1 MMMKNMK
8 KISLAVIAI
17 STAMLSTSCLREEN
31 FGKADSKFISL
42 KVSTEGIAET
52 KAGHVA
58 EPLEVVDLSQD
69 GLDLFLYGSVKVNKM
84 SPFGPSTKATKPY
97 ESGDESEVTTFD
109 IKMNGIQGY
118 ADRSKGYDFW
128 YIYRLGTEEKLT
140 WESETDPSEYL
151 AYYPE
156 NVKGAT
162 TNVASFASSSTINY
176 VGDGTKD
183 FLVAYTKHSH
193 DHANYPVSDDKY
205 VSLTFKHPLALVKFK
220 VVSTEAKPITV
231 DKIVV
236 NNAGIKGTI
245 NGETLETEITT
256 TGEIEAKYNEEEG
269 VYSCYIMP
277 DEIGPKGL
285 NVTFYV
291 NGTILTTK
299 ALGTSEWKAGMVYN
313 YTLADANAESVEIDL
328 DENATKVTNEFT
340 TAVYLRAAIIANWV
354 DATGR
359 IVDDAAPTLTL
370 AEGWELN
377 DEDGYYYYKDP
388 VIGYQT
394 ADLISNIVPGSSD
407 DDGAEN
413 LQVAVAVQAVEYDS
427 IKTAKEAFAAL
438 NN

>member
-1 MMMKNMK
+1 MKMKNLK
-8 KISLAVIAI
+8 KLSLAVI
-17 STAMLSTSCLREEN
+17 SLSAMLFSSCLREEN
-31 FGKADSKFISL
+31 FHGADSKFISL
-42 KVSTEGIAET
+42 KVSADPVVET
-52 KAGHVA
+52 KAGA
-58 EPLEVVDLSQD
+58 EALEVVEISES
-69 GLDLFLYGSVKVNKM
+69 GLDLVLSGSVKVNRT
-84 SPFGPSTKATKPY
+84 SPFAPMTKAASPYKEADAQNVTK
-97 ESGDESEVTTFD
+97 FD
-109 IKMNGIQGY
+109 IQMNNTPGY
-118 ADRSKGYDFW
+118 ADREERDDYW
-128 YIYRLGTEEKLT
+128 YIYNASGEKLT
-140 WESETDPSEYL
+140 WKSETDPSYYL
-151 AYYPE
+151 AYYPRT
-156 NVKGAT
+156 AA
-162 TNVASFASSSTINY
+162 ASFKDSATLNFTN
-176 VGDGTKD
+176 DGSED
-183 FLVAYTKHSH
+183 FLVAFKE
-193 DHANYPVSDDKY
+193 HAHVDATYPSSTDNYIPLV
-205 VSLTFKHPLALVKFK
+205 FRHPLALVKFK

-354 DATGR
+354 DAKGR

-413 LQVAVAVQAVEYDS
+413 LQVAVAVQAIEYDGT
-427 IKTAKEAFAAL
+427 KTPEAAFAAL
-438 NN
+438 N